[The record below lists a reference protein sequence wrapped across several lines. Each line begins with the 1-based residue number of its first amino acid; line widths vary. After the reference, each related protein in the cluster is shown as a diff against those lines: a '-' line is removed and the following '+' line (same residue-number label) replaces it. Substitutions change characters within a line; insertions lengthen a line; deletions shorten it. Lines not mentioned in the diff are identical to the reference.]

1 MIIQIVTIF
10 LATILLTVAEVLD
23 SYVTVVKIDKS
34 RAVFWGFFSWVLA
47 GVIIVNISGTP
58 VVKFLSVISAGLGS
72 ACGNLIGIKI
82 IQFIKKQKKTKRT
95 FIATLKS
102 EFKKTILYKYSR
114 KIFGIKRNKRQIS
127 QTIQPIL
134 SFFRQ

>member
-1 MIIQIVTIF
+1 MQIVTIF
-10 LATILLTVAEVLD
+10 LATILLTVVEVLD

-47 GVIIVNISGTP
+47 GLIIVNISGTP
-58 VVKFLSVISAGLGS
+58 LVKFLSVLSAGLG
-72 ACGNLIGIKI
+72 AGCGNLIGIKI

-95 FIATLKS
+95 FISTLKTQ
-102 EFKKTILYKYSR
+102 FKKTVLYKSSR
-114 KIFGIKRNKRQIS
+114 KLLGRPKNKRQMS
-127 QTIQPIL
+127 QTVQPIL